1 MKTTVKVIA
10 YVLVALIV
18 AGAIGLIYKFTNGF
32 NEDFKTFY
40 VEYGDRQILTAD
52 SKLTLRYGET
62 HTFNVKYT
70 FDTEKSEPKDYKVKI
85 IPNVERDFDYT
96 VNGEKYLF
104 SKTGEFTYA
113 FGLEKEQSQFSLTLP
128 TGFGLQSALETI
140 NSGKKVVLPR
150 DAETNNPYPFK
161 LVVSS
166 YNEKVVYNIE
176 LKIIDP
182 ITDVELNPDE
192 IVFGGSDNSSTPP
205 SEYSIRYLIGGD
217 GTNLTNLNIVSPS
230 SAQAGEIVTF
240 YITGLDSNYE
250 IESVKASVI
259 GAGTN
264 PTIIVANGG
273 YQFVMPSTGIDIIIN
288 LKYIGST
295 TTATLYEIWVDSL
308 GWAGLDI
315 VNLTCPDRA
324 AAGEKVTFAASVKSE
339 YRAEYKI
346 SSITVEFSSGNAY
359 IEDLQ
364 PVNGVYT
371 FIMPDE
377 AAMEEEGYINLMFYI
392 IPIDM

>member
-18 AGAIGLIYKFTNGF
+18 AGAIGLVYKFTNGF

-40 VEYGDRQILTAD
+40 VEYGGRQILTAD
-52 SKLTLRYGET
+52 SKLTLRYDET

-70 FDTEKSEPKDYKVKI
+70 FDNEKSEPKDYKVKVL
-85 IPNVERDFDYT
+85 PNVTRDFDYT

-104 SKTGEFTYA
+104 SKTGEFTSA
-113 FGLEKEQSQFSLTLP
+113 FGLKKEQSQFSLTLAK
-128 TGFGLQSALETI
+128 GFGLQIALETI

-182 ITDVELNPDE
+182 ITDVDLNPDG
-192 IVFGGSDNSSTPP
+192 IIFNGGDNSETPP
-205 SEYSIRYLIGGD
+205 KNYAIHYLIGGD

-230 SAQAGEIVTF
+230 SATAGEIVTF
-240 YITGLDSNYE
+240 YITGLDSNYQ
-250 IESVKASVI
+250 IVSVEASVM
-259 GAGTN
+259 GAGKN

-273 YQFVMPSTGIDIIIN
+273 YQFEMPATGIDIFIN
-288 LKYIGST
+288 LEYIGS

-308 GWAGLDI
+308 GWASLDV

-324 AAGEKVTFAASVKSE
+324 AAGEKVTFSASVKSE
-339 YRAEYKI
+339 YRSEYKI
-346 SSITVEFSSGNAY
+346 SGINVEFSSGDSY

-371 FIMPDE
+371 FIMPD
-377 AAMEEEGYINLMFYI
+377 AADMEEERYINLMFYI